1 MSDRDERTPV
11 SIFSLSFLDV
21 FACALGAL
29 ILILLMIIN
38 QVSTAV
44 DSSEIKSKIQ
54 QLRERQTAVASQTL
68 DQTAT
73 LRAAEVAAEEMEAL
87 RKQLEAARTEIAAL
101 DKVSSTDPAVLSK
114 LRAEVEAL
122 KSAQVEARR
131 KVLAQREAPSTSAG
145 PATGTG
151 TVTQQPRMLVLL
163 KDRVRDIT
171 TNTDFPVGS
180 GAWQQLL
187 EWFKTNRASY
197 YPLMIVKPEAIK
209 IFDNVER
216 EFKQSGIPYGYEP
229 YVPAWDS
236 LLGEKL

>member
-1 MSDRDERTPV
+1 MSNRDERTPV

-44 DSSEIKSKIQ
+44 DSSEIEAKIQ
-54 QLRERQTAVASQTL
+54 KLRERQTAVASETL
-68 DQTAT
+68 DQAAT
-73 LRAAEVAAEEMEAL
+73 LRAAEVAAKQMETL
-87 RKQLEAARTEIAAL
+87 QKELEAARAEIAAL
-101 DKVSSTDPAVLSK
+101 DKASATDPVTLNK
-114 LRAEVEAL
+114 LRADIEAL
-122 KSAQVEARR
+122 KNAQAEARR
-131 KVLAQREAPSTSAG
+131 KVLSQPAG

-180 GAWQQLL
+180 GAWLQLL
-187 EWFKTNRASY
+187 EWFKTNRTSY
-197 YPLMIVKPEAIK
+197 YPLMIVKPEAIQ
-209 IFDNVER
+209 IFGDVETKFR
-216 EFKQSGIPYGYEP
+216 QAGIPYGYEP